1 LGTSTSHPFP
11 ILRWAALVW
20 MLVWLPAYILVWG
33 LPNLLHLCDIA
44 VIFACAGLWLGDS
57 LLLSSQSVSLLAPGV
72 LWCAD
77 AGWRLFTG
85 RNLVGGTEYM
95 WDVHYPLW
103 VRLLSLFH
111 IGLPIV
117 LLYALRKTGYDR
129 RALAAQS
136 AIAAG
141 LLIISRFWPPQT
153 NLNYAYQDPLF
164 HRAWGIAPLHLGI
177 TLAVLIAVLYLPAH
191 VLLGHLFPG
200 PYQPK

>member
-1 LGTSTSHPFP
+1 MTPAPHPFP
-11 ILRWAALVW
+11 ILRWVAIAW
-20 MLVWLPAYILVWG
+20 MLVWLPAYIRVWG
-33 LPNLLHLCDIA
+33 WPNLLHLCDIA
-44 VIFACAGLWLGDS
+44 VIFACAGFWLGDR
-57 LLLSSQSVSLLAPGV
+57 LLISSQAVSLLAPGV
-72 LWCAD
+72 LWTAD
-77 AGWRLFTG
+77 VGWRLFTG
-85 RNLVGGTEYM
+85 RYLVGGTEYM

-136 AIAAG
+136 AIAAA
-141 LLIISRFWPPQT
+141 LLVISRFWPPQT

-164 HRAWGIAPLHLGI
+164 HRTWGIAPVHLGI

-191 VLLGHLFPG
+191 LLLKKCF
-200 PYQPK
+200 QASRERE

>member
-1 LGTSTSHPFP
+1 MARIPPTFP
-11 ILRWAALVW
+11 ILRWVALAW
-20 MLVWLPAYILVWG
+20 ILIWLPACILVWG
-33 LPNLLHLCDIA
+33 WPNLLHLCDIA
-44 VIFACAGLWLGDS
+44 VIFACAGFWLGSS
-57 LLLSSQSVSLLAPGV
+57 LLLSGQTVSLLAPGV
-72 LWCAD
+72 LWSAD

-85 RNLVGGTEYM
+85 RYLVGGTEYM

-117 LLYALRKTGYDR
+117 LLYALGKTGYDR

-141 LLIISRFWPPQT
+141 LLAISRFWPPQT

-164 HRAWGIAPLHLGI
+164 HRAWGIAPFHLGI
-177 TLAVLIAVLYLPAH
+177 TLAVLIAVLYIPAD
-191 VLLGHLFPG
+191 LLLRRCFPAPG
-200 PYQPK
+200 ESQ

>member
-1 LGTSTSHPFP
+1 MTAAAHPFP
-11 ILRWAALVW
+11 VLRWVAVAW
-20 MLVWLPAYILVWG
+20 MLVWLPAYIRVWG
-33 LPNLLHLCDIA
+33 WPNLLHLCDIA
-44 VIFACAGLWLGDS
+44 VIFACAGLWLGNR
-57 LLLSSQSVSLLAPGV
+57 LLISSQTISLLAPGV
-72 LWCAD
+72 LWTAD

-85 RNLVGGTEYM
+85 RYLVGGTEYM

-164 HRAWGIAPLHLGI
+164 HRMWGVAPLHLGI
-177 TLAVLIAVLYLPAH
+177 TLAVLIAVLYLPAD
-191 VLLGHLFPG
+191 LLLRKCF
-200 PYQPK
+200 QPPVAK

>member
-1 LGTSTSHPFP
+1 MTRGAHPFP
-11 ILRWAALVW
+11 ILRWAALAW
-20 MLVWLPAYILVWG
+20 MIVWLPAYILVWG
-33 LPNLLHLCDIA
+33 WPNLLHLCDIA
-44 VIFACAGLWLGDS
+44 VIFACTGLWFGNS
-57 LLLSSQSVSLLAPGV
+57 LLLSSQAVSLLTAGV

-85 RNLVGGTEYM
+85 RYLVGGTEYM

-111 IGLPIV
+111 LGLPIV

-141 LLIISRFWPPQT
+141 LLAISRFWPPQL

-164 HRAWGIAPLHLGI
+164 HRTWGPAPLHLTV
-177 TLAVLIAVLYLPAH
+177 TLVVLIVVLYLPAH
-191 VLLGHLFPG
+191 LLLKKCFQAPG
-200 PYQPK
+200 TKQ